1 MSVILCCSHLR
12 KRLYHG
18 GITSAASWAHFW
30 MLEKTVED
38 GAAIG
43 KQSVK
48 TKKT

>member
-1 MSVILCCSHLR
+1 MSVILCCTHLR
-12 KRLYHG
+12 KRLYHSE
-18 GITSAASWAHFW
+18 IESAASWAYLL
-30 MLEKTVED
+30 LEKIVED